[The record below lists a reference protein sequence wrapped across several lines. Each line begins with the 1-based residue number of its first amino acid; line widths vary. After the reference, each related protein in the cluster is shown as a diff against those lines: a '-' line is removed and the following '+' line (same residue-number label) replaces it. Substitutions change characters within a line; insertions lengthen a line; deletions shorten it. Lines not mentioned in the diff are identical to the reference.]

1 MIWEHTWPAP
11 RVIEAAIED
20 LEKEDDEDDE
30 QEREEEDDDED
41 DDDED
46 SPPGFTLLRLAGSLS
61 AFLECDF
68 GHKILEEGPVEE
80 CPLPVALRVC
90 HESRQHTLTQ
100 YILIQHAKLEASFYF
115 NPYRDSLW
123 FSMDFTDEPSYL
135 RELKRYYGGQLGKFR
150 TVLVDEGDWTEF
162 SPAEYILDHITPLGG
177 VKTVQIVYGNHDVD
191 SGTLMM
197 IDAKELHARADEHR
211 AEFTEFLKTQKSTVE
226 SIQYMDRSGRFY

>member
-11 RVIEAAIED
+11 RVIEAAIEGVD
-20 LEKEDDEDDE
+20 EEDHEDDE
-30 QEREEEDDDED
+30 QEGEGEDDDEE
-41 DDDED
+41 ED
-46 SPPGFTLLRLAGSLS
+46 SLPELTLLRLAGSLS

-100 YILIQHAKLEASFYF
+100 YILMQHAQLEASFYF

-123 FSMDFTDEPSYL
+123 FSMDFTDEPRYL
-135 RELKRYYGGQLGKFR
+135 RELKRYYGGQLGQFR

-162 SPAEYILDHITPLGG
+162 SPAGYILDNIAPLGG
-177 VKTVQIVYGNHDVD
+177 VKTVQVVYGDHDED
-191 SGTLMM
+191 KDTLMV
-197 IDAKELHARADEHR
+197 IDAEELHARADEHR
-211 AEFTEFLKTQKSTVE
+211 AEFVEFLKIQKSTVE
-226 SIQYMDRSGRFY
+226 SIQYMDRSGRLY